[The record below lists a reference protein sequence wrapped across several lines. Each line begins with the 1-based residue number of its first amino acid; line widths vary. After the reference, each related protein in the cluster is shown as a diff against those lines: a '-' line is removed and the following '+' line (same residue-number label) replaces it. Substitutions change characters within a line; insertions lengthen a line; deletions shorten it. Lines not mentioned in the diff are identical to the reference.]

1 METEVTLSKDAVA
14 GMRDKPVVAP
24 VLVASHDS
32 ERPIIGI
39 NVIEELALTNDTHE
53 DCIPSG
59 HMVKRLCSV
68 LEVGHKIAR
77 AVLYVLKKQTA
88 GSQPHLG
95 RVSRQ
100 PVTIPKNKAVA
111 LKTWRRIYS

>member
-1 METEVTLSKDAVA
+1 MWRL
-14 GMRDKPVVAP
+14 

-32 ERPIIGI
+32 ERPIIGF
-39 NVIEELALTNDTHE
+39 NVIEELALTNDTHD

-77 AVLYVLKKQTA
+77 AVLYVLKKQT
-88 GSQPHLG
+88 PL
-95 RVSRQ
+95 RQ
-100 PVTIPKNKAVA
+100 SKQTTSDHPEEQSGGIKDLEMDIQLTNISIKK
-111 LKTWRRIYS
+111 